1 MVKKFWG
8 AGLLALCV
16 CLSFFLGCRYGQG
29 NERADREA
37 VRGARYQ
44 ALLSFSVDK
53 LEELKGGYD
62 PSGAAAL
69 ASNVYAA
76 YWHGPGGDALPGALH
91 ALWNALVFDGENL
104 AGKEDALIEA
114 LRARNA
120 GKVADIAREM
130 RAPAE

>member
-1 MVKKFWG
+1 MKKSRVVGW
-8 AGLLALCV
+8 LVLCV

-29 NERADREA
+29 NEREDWETVRE
-37 VRGARYQ
+37 ARYQ

-53 LEELKGGYD
+53 LEELKDAYD

-76 YWHGPGGDALPGALH
+76 YWHGPGGDELPGALH

-104 AGKEDALIEA
+104 AGKEDALIGA

-130 RAPAE
+130 RTPAE